1 MGLYGNSEKAVNQNE
16 GFGVGDMTIIPA
28 RVDKMSKEDM
38 EKEESG

>member
-28 RVDKMSKEDM
+28 EVDKMCKEDI
-38 EKEESG
+38 EKE